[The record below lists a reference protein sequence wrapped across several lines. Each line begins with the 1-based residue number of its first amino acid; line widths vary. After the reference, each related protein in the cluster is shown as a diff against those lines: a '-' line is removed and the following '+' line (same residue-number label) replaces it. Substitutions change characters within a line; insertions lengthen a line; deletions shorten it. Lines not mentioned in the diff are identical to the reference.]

1 MGKISTHKSDFSK
14 NETPDLNYLKS
25 FSETSE
31 FVSLFLSH
39 GLFHLGYV
47 FMHIFFMPLGEK

>member
-1 MGKISTHKSDFSK
+1 MGKSNTHKSDFSK

-39 GLFHLGYV
+39 DLFPLGYV
-47 FMHIFFMPLGEK
+47 FMCISFMPLDEK

>member
-1 MGKISTHKSDFSK
+1 MGKSSTHKSDFSK

-39 GLFHLGYV
+39 GLFRLGYV
-47 FMHIFFMPLGEK
+47 FMHIFFYAVR